1 VTFLLCSK
9 LFGLPANHPSAPR
22 LRPSIVCQQR
32 NLATAVAAEFG

>member
-9 LFGLPANHPSAPR
+9 LFGLPAPIHLHPR

-32 NLATAVAAEFG
+32 NSATAVAAEFG